1 MPENTWCVKKLKKKK
16 SEIDPLEG
24 FGETI
29 RSYILLAVWMSEE
42 QISPGHVVG
51 KELILSLLQPR

>member
-1 MPENTWCVKKLKKKK
+1 MCQEIKKKKK

-51 KELILSLLQPR
+51 KELIFFLLQPR